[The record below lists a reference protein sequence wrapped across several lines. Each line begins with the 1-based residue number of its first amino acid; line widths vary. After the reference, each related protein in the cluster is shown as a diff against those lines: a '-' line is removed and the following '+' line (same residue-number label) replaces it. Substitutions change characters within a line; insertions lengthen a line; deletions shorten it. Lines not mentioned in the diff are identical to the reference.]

1 MLNDPAI
8 GWRSSC
14 ARFVIFWLD
23 NIPHACDLYDPSI
36 PYSAYTGTDPGR
48 DNSGNLSKDKRHKN
62 HNNLVAIL
70 DGRYLSG
77 RHSGSK
83 GFGYSE
89 ANRLH
94 GRLILLGSPL
104 HLLSPP
110 EDTFNFTITLLRRVI
125 KGRYEFREIR

>member
-1 MLNDPAI
+1 L
-8 GWRSSC
+8 G
-14 ARFVIFWLD
+14 RFSRYDGDGREDEVILRQ
-23 NIPHACDLYDPSI
+23 PHACDLYDPLR
-36 PYSAYTGTDPGR
+36 PYFAYRGTDPRR
-48 DNSGNLSKDKRHKN
+48 D
-62 HNNLVAIL
+62 AIPGTYL
-70 DGRYLSG
+70 RTNGIKTIIIGRYLSE
-77 RHSGSK
+77 RHRGSK